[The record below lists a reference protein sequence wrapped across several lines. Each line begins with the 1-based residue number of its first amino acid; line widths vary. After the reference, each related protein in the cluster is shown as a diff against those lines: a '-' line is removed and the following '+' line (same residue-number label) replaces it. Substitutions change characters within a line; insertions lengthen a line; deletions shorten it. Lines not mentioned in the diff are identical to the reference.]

1 MMLSPR
7 QRKLLLTVHVVVTV
21 GALGAVAVLAVLGI
35 AGLRGA
41 DPRSVYPAAHLVE
54 SWLVAPLAVATV
66 VTGLL
71 QALLSPWGLLRHR
84 WVTVKFVISV
94 ALAAA
99 TILVLEPR
107 LSATAAAAQAGE
119 PVTEAARL
127 RLALI
132 PLVATAL
139 LVLNVVL
146 GMYKPGRRGRR
157 APGQGRRAAPM
168 TGQLT
173 DAKAVEAR

>member
-71 QALLSPWGLLRHR
+71 QALLSWGLLRHR